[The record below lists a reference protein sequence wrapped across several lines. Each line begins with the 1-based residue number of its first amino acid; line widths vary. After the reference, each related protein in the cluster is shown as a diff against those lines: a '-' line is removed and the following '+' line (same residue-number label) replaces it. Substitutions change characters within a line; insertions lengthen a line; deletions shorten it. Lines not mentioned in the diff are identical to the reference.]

1 MLCFKQ
7 MKHNFGEW
15 NINGIHLEIESI
27 TEKQG
32 KDVEIVL
39 RMVEDKDSRVT
50 ETNQVMSPYLADF

>member
-1 MLCFKQ
+1 
-7 MKHNFGEW
+7 MKHNSGEW